1 MAEVKRK
8 ASKKTTKTSKVQSVS
23 KTKKIASELSSD
35 ELMEQIL
42 AKKKSKSSSN
52 STKKKTSTT
61 VKKTSSSNSKSVSKK
76 NLNTNISNDELYD
89 LIKSK
94 KKSSK
99 KALNESKKEIVSEG
113 VVKENIDK
121 DISIF
126 VENVNTDTENSIE
139 HQVYDN
145 SSKTEQVKNA
155 IDTKDDL
162 IITREIT
169 FYEDSIDLKDKKILK
184 QLREAIEEFDALD
197 DTVIKTESKED
208 GDIVNTKCID
218 KKKVFNNKVIRIIVV
233 LFLFLLLLVVV
244 VILFLFLKDDN
255 SIELNIPK
263 NTEKIIDLR
272 PQLYEECLNKP
283 LDERDK
289 NGDILLAEEELT
301 DYLKNNY
308 SVSVLYEDLKL
319 GFSYSYNQD
328 VVYYAASTIKSL
340 DALYI
345 YTKAAA
351 GELDLDETM
360 IYSKKYKWSSS
371 KEMSKHNYGDKVSL
385 RDLVKYAVTVSDNTA
400 HQMLVAYIGRSKLKE
415 FGNSLGAKNTL
426 IGSDNFGNI
435 SVTDAVVYMKAIN
448 EFINTNDE
456 LGTELKSYFVQAD
469 QNGLKFDELG
479 IDAAHK
485 YGEYSYFYHDIGI
498 VYDEN
503 PYVIAIL
510 THEGN
515 NDFLKIVKDINEHVY
530 KLHQVYNTNRENI
543 CHLEVYGS

>member
-1 MAEVKRK
+1 MAEVKK
-8 ASKKTTKTSKVQSVS
+8 KTSKKTTKTSKVQSVS

-42 AKKKSKSSSN
+42 AKKKNKNNTSSV
-52 STKKKTSTT
+52 KKKTSTT
-61 VKKTSSSNSKSVSKK
+61 VKKTSSSSSKSVTKK

-94 KKSSK
+94 KKASK
-99 KALNESKKEIVSEG
+99 KSYVEPKKEIVS
-113 VVKENIDK
+113 K
-121 DISIF
+121 DIVNKNIKEDVF
-126 VENVNTDTENSIE
+126 NKNVILDTDNNIERQVEDAAN
-139 HQVYDN
+139 
-145 SSKTEQVKNA
+145 KLEQVKKN
-155 IDTKDDL
+155 IDNKDNL

-169 FYEDSIDLKDKKILK
+169 FTEDSIDLKDKKLLK

-197 DTVIKTESKED
+197 DTDVKAEYKED
-208 GDIVNTKCID
+208 VDIVDTKCID
-218 KKKVFNNKVIRIIVV
+218 KKNVLNSKVIKIIIVI
-233 LFLFLLLLVVV
+233 FLLLLIVFFVV
-244 VILFLFLKDDN
+244 FLFLKDDK

-263 NTEKIIDLR
+263 DTEKTVDLK
-272 PQLYEECLNKP
+272 PQLYEECLSRP
-283 LDERDK
+283 LDERDMT
-289 NGDILLAEEELT
+289 GEILLAEEELT
-301 DYLKNNY
+301 NYLKKNY
-308 SVSVLYEDLKL
+308 STSVLYEDLNL

-351 GELDLDETM
+351 GELNLDETM

-371 KEMSKHNYGDKVSL
+371 KEMSKHTYGDKVSL
-385 RDLVKYAVTVSDNTA
+385 RDLVKYAVTVSDNSA
-400 HQMLVAYIGRSKLKE
+400 HQMLVDYIGRSKLKE

-435 SVTDAVVYMKAIN
+435 SVNDAVIYMKAIN
-448 EFINTNDE
+448 DFINTNDK

-469 QNGLKFDELG
+469 QNGLMFDELG

-498 VYDEN
+498 VYDKN

-515 NDFLKIVKDINEHVY
+515 NDFLSIIKDINEHVY
-530 KLHQVYNTNRENI
+530 ELHQVYNTNRENI